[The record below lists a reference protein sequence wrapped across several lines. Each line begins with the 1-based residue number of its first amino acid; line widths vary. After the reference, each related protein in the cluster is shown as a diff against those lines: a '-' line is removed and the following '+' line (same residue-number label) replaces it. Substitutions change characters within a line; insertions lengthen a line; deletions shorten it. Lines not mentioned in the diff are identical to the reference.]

1 MSSHQDWAERTRV
14 GVGAQVLDFERPLT
28 TVDVVILAVR
38 EGRLSVLLVQRPA
51 TAGEPFPGQWA
62 LPGGFIDT
70 GSDEDLESCAR
81 RKLKEKTNVEAPY
94 LEQLGSFGNATRDPR
109 GWSATHVYFA
119 LIASDNLTLRPGG
132 NAPDSRWFEVREQ
145 GVRESLAFDHAELLH
160 SALARLRAKVEYTS
174 LPAFFMPDEFTLT
187 ELQRM
192 YEVILGRELEKKAFR
207 TRMLGADILEAVPRR
222 QSGANRPA
230 QLYRLKRRRA
240 AHIFSRPFGSAERSG

>member
-1 MSSHQDWAERTRV
+1 M
-14 GVGAQVLDFERPLT
+14 
-28 TVDVVILAVR
+28 
-38 EGRLSVLLVQRPA
+38 LLVQRP
-51 TAGEPFPGQWA
+51 TTEGEPFPGKWA

-70 GSDEDLESCAR
+70 GSDQDLEACAR
-81 RKLKEKTNVEAPY
+81 RKLKEKTNVDAPY

-132 NAPDSRWFEVREQ
+132 NAPDSQWFGVRRE
-145 GVRESLAFDHAELLH
+145 GVRESLAFDHAGLLRA
-160 SALARLRAKVEYTS
+160 ALARLRAKVEYTS
-174 LPAFFMPDEFTLT
+174 LPAFLMPGEFTLT

-192 YEVILGRELEKKAFR
+192 YEVILGRALEKKAFR

-230 QLYRLKRRRA
+230 QLYRLKGRRA
-240 AHIFSRPFGSAERSG
+240 AHIFSRPFGSAEKAR